1 MSNLNNGHSERY
13 NNHGKGYAT
22 VFVIAFLLLFIKQ
35 GIVLSILL
43 VIGCFIGMFA
53 DYKEDEEG
61 AKNRCEEAH
70 KIFDR
75 VSSSWHFKYCPSA
88 NDINRLLGGMRCLGG
103 NKNLWYDDIAHKGFE
118 SPVTDEDIV
127 AAALSYVPEYT
138 RRYLAVK
145 GLKFNERTLKIEP
158 LGHKEP
164 LSYYL
169 DYHYSEMKR
178 KYNAMYYKADIVDI
192 DTLES
197 IPKRNY

>member
-1 MSNLNNGHSERY
+1 MSTSNNGHSERY

-22 VFVIAFLLLFIKQ
+22 VFVIAFLFCFLKG
-35 GIVLSILL
+35 GIYFSLLL
-43 VIGCFIGMFA
+43 VIGCIIGMCA
-53 DYKEDEEG
+53 DHKEDVEC
-61 AKNRCEEAH
+61 ANARCEEAH
-70 KIFDR
+70 KIVDR
-75 VSSSWHFKYCPSA
+75 VSSSWHFKTCPSA

-103 NKNLWYDDIAHKGFE
+103 NKGLWYDNVAHKGFE
-118 SPVTDEDIV
+118 SPVTDEEIV
-127 AAALSYVPEYT
+127 IAALNYVPEYT

-145 GLKFNERTLKIEP
+145 GLKFNERTMKLEP
-158 LGHKEP
+158 LGHREP
-164 LSYYL
+164 LDYYL